1 MRAKVKDPA
10 DIVNRI
16 LKESYF

>member
-1 MRAKVKDPA
+1 M

-16 LKESYF
+16 L